1 MVNRIKWTMDH
12 FKLTASEFADKIGV
26 QRSAVSHVLSGRN
39 KPSLDFLI
47 KIKKQ
52 YPIINLDW
60 LVLGSGNPLSE
71 QDSDLF
77 GNIRNDER
85 VEESFHQEKINEG
98 QETLVENKADE
109 NNHSGQPEGNIGN
122 MLLHD
127 RVKTGNRKLKRVI
140 LLYDDGSFQAFEQE
154 I

>member
-12 FKLTASEFADKIGV
+12 FKLSASEFADKIGV

-52 YPIINLDW
+52 YPTINLDW
-60 LVLGSGNPLSE
+60 LVLGSGNPLSK

-77 GNIRNDER
+77 GNIQNDEG
-85 VEESFHQEKINEG
+85 VDESFRQEKFDEG
-98 QETLVENKADE
+98 QGTLVKNTTDT
-109 NNHSGQPEGNIGN
+109 NNRSGQLEGNIEN
-122 MLLHD
+122 MLLKD
-127 RVKTGNRKLKRVI
+127 QAKAGNKKLKRVI
-140 LLYDDGSFQAFEQE
+140 LLYNDGSFQAFEQG

>member
-60 LVLGSGNPLSE
+60 LVLGIGDPLSKVE
-71 QDSDLF
+71 NDLF
-77 GNIRNDER
+77 GNVHNDEKL
-85 VEESFHQEKINEG
+85 EQAGHQEKFNEK
-98 QETLVENKADE
+98 QETPVENKADAY
-109 NNHSGQPEGNIGN
+109 NHSGKPESKPGN
-122 MLLHD
+122 MLLND
-127 RVKTGNRKLKRVI
+127 PAITGNRKLKRVI
-140 LLYDDGSFQAFEQE
+140 LLYNDGSFQAFEQG

>member
-12 FKLTASEFADKIGV
+12 FKLSASEFADKIGV

-52 YPIINLDW
+52 YPTINLDW
-60 LVLGSGNPLSE
+60 LVLGSGNPLSK

-77 GNIRNDER
+77 GNIQNDEG
-85 VEESFHQEKINEG
+85 VDESFRQEKFDEG
-98 QETLVENKADE
+98 QETLVKNTTDT
-109 NNHSGQPEGNIGN
+109 NNRSGQLEGNIEN
-122 MLLHD
+122 MLLKD
-127 RVKTGNRKLKRVI
+127 QAKAGNKKLKRVI
-140 LLYDDGSFQAFEQE
+140 LLYNDGSFQAFEQG